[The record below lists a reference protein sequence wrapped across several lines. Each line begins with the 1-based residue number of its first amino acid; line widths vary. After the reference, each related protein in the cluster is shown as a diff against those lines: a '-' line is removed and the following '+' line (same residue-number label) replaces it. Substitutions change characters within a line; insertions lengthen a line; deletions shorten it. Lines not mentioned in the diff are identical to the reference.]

1 MFCCGTA
8 FALRRH
14 VPKSRDV
21 RVRAFEFAVDVVAV
35 CRKLANRDAII
46 RRLTLQVVD
55 AAGSVGANLEEAND
69 AQSKRDF
76 IAKSCI
82 ALKEAREARFWLR
95 LIARTEQSAAPLVD
109 ATLKESSEI
118 IAMLVATVRTARSN
132 PGRGHNHDTN

>member
-1 MFCCGTA
+1 MDGRMFCCGTA

-21 RVRAFEFAVDVVAV
+21 RVRPFEFAVDVVAV

-46 RRLTLQVVD
+46 RRLTLQLVD
-55 AAGSVGANLEEAND
+55 AAGSVGAHLEEAND

-82 ALKEAREARFWLR
+82 AR
-95 LIARTEQSAAPLVD
+95 
-109 ATLKESSEI
+109 
-118 IAMLVATVRTARSN
+118 
-132 PGRGHNHDTN
+132 